1 MRSHPSLDLFAVSGL
16 QREAGQH
23 FRQASA

>member
-1 MRSHPSLDLFAVSGL
+1 MRSHPPRDLFAVSGM

-23 FRQASA
+23 FQHA